1 MSHNLCHCHQ
11 DQRILL
17 THHFPYLMPG
27 FLVYSS
33 HPLIELQV
41 FPYLKNILLYVLTHD
56 DVWIKPSYWFDV
68 ILQSRNL

>member
-1 MSHNLCHCHQ
+1 MSMSPRSTYPINSPFSYP
-11 DQRILL
+11 I
-17 THHFPYLMPG
+17 PG
-27 FLVYSS
+27 FLAYSS

-41 FPYLKNILLYVLTHD
+41 FLYLKNILLYVLTHD